1 MKPDKARAVFAADIP
16 ARQAAAFV
24 AAQRPVAASVFTEP
38 VERTAPAALP
48 KYAVIPTGDHAIAPA
63 AERFMADRAGA
74 KTVEVNGASHLVA
87 LSQPSAVTQVIERAA
102 R

>member
-1 MKPDKARAVFAADIP
+1 
-16 ARQAAAFV
+16 
-24 AAQRPVAASVFTEP
+24 
-38 VERTAPAALP
+38 
-48 KYAVIPTGDHAIAPA
+48 
-63 AERFMADRAGA
+63 MADRAGA